1 MRKTI
6 VSAIFV
12 GAVVFATIALAQTT
26 TTTVPAGTVV
36 EVGSGLAGQIRDIMM
51 AIAGGV
57 ISALGGWV
65 AYWIKAKFGIDI
77 EAKHREALQAF
88 LTRQASALLALGA
101 VKLEGLKVDVKS
113 EALASVAHMAFTAIP
128 DAMKYFNLTPDI
140 IGAMIVDLIPKQ
152 ESVAK
157 AQAVALDTQN
167 PQTPDAPAKGV
178 T

>member
-12 GAVVFATIALAQTT
+12 GAVLYMGAALAQTT
-26 TTTVPAGTVV
+26 TPDTTVSLGT
-36 EVGSGLAGQIRDIMM
+36 GLVTQIRDVMV
-51 AIAGGV
+51 AIAGAA
-57 ISALGGWV
+57 ITALGGWI
-65 AYWIKAKFGIDI
+65 AYWVKQKFGIDI
-77 EAKHREALQAF
+77 EAQHRDALTAF
-88 LTRQASALLALGA
+88 LTRQASALLAMGA

-128 DAMKYFNLTPDI
+128 DAMKYFNLTPGM